1 MADRDS
7 PADDALRD
15 MARQVLADVRYL
27 VLGTTEAD
35 GRSRVSPVYV
45 TWDGPGDFYW
55 VSSPVATHSRNVARR
70 PEVSGVVFDSS
81 QPPGRTAAVYLT
93 ATAREVPADELPEQC
108 ARAFRRL
115 SEGARAFAPEEL
127 SGSAALR
134 LYHGVM
140 ERHEVHVRGSD
151 PTYGRGVD
159 TRLEVDLG

>member
-1 MADRDS
+1 MADRES

-55 VSSPVATHSRNVARR
+55 VSSPEATHSRNVARR
-70 PEVSGVVFDSS
+70 LDVSGVVFDSS

-115 SEGARAFAPEEL
+115 SEGARPFAPEEL
-127 SGSAALR
+127 SGSADLR
-134 LYHGVM
+134 LYHGVV

-159 TRLEVDLG
+159 TRLEVELG